1 MLYVRDGPEAANE
14 ERGVGSWGGGG
25 QEERRREGERKKA
38 GVSTHHAPGISYLK
52 FSRSAPQKT
61 LPTLPTRTHQG
72 ARFEDALRGHSL
84 MREAARKR
92 RVALQLGTYQ

>member
-14 ERGVGSWGGGG
+14 ERGVGSSGGG